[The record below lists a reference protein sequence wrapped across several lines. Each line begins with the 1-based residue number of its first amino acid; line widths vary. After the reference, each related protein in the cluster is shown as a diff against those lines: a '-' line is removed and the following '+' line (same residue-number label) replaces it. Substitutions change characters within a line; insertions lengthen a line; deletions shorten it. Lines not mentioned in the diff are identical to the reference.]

1 MRKMIQKGI
10 VVLLMVLIGGY
21 SLNINGVYA
30 MTKKSDA
37 TLDERVLPVKITRAD
52 GIVINPRERETI
64 NTNTQLEFTMDKQ
77 PLEDMFEY
85 EKGIYD
91 EYAKAEE
98 LLKVS
103 AKCQYSISNDKGM
116 SYSNWE
122 DIEGDGLRLAPGA
135 FEDGEY
141 RIRFRKLQE
150 YVLDEDRADAAMIAA
165 VIADNMAAAEASA
178 AREEDIEEA
187 DSEAEDDRAAGNEEP
202 DKERA
207 GTEANDNDA
216 SGDGTEDNTT
226 SEDNAEDKGL
236 ADTGEKGDEEGMQN
250 SDAAKDD
257 GSISHD
263 DRVQSVSGNSAVEI
277 CKEEKED
284 EEKEEKVKTEY
295 EEETDDTPVRKKEAE
310 ICEETIQAAEQIIRE
325 EGRHSMESVCYT
337 VIIDTAAPVLELI
350 CDADDGEWVNTN
362 VKCSVK
368 INDTGS
374 GPAGLKVSFDN
385 NALSDESFTS
395 DNSTSGTGR
404 SFVLSNETGSDSGG
418 ELVIEAVDR
427 AGNVSI
433 LKRRIGIDKT
443 APSITLDGVQEGKIY
458 NKAAAVSV
466 TGDDDHASG
475 VCVGYSVKRMVMGTE
490 ETIAASAMTLD
501 ELKGKELCLL
511 DVDGDYVVECHASDR
526 AGNTSRA
533 IRKSFRVD
541 TTAPGILL
549 EGIMDK
555 AVLNKEGA
563 LKITAFDNF
572 EDGYNVSI
580 KGTYKAQNGTS
591 DLRLADYKTE
601 GLVSSNTYY
610 FKNDGEYELTVK
622 ASDSAGNTYE
632 ENLRFSIDRTPP
644 LITMAEGLK
653 IKDEMITNEPP
664 TLNFRISENNYGT
677 AKVFCDLKKRKGIKG
692 FEPCKS
698 PEWIMTGETDDFS
711 ITVEEE
717 GSYELTVKAVDA
729 AGNSSVKTM
738 RFTLDMTSPQ
748 IDYIE
753 NLDRKYIKSFKLP
766 GNFSEFIKDQ
776 NDVSYET
783 YLNSM
788 NYDED
793 EEVIEDGKYV
803 LKVSAVDDAGNQ
815 TEKSVEFIVD
825 GTMPRVVIDG
835 MADDGSVNKDE
846 TIVLSL
852 YDEGDYFRS
861 VKLNGEEAVT
871 GDRQTSV
878 ELVIPDYGDYEID
891 IEAADMADNILTQ
904 TIEAKCANAAPV
916 AVGASTVR
924 TLKQSEVRGS
934 NKGLRVFLII
944 MTVLV
949 LAGSV
954 VVFCYY
960 NNKESA
966 A

>member
-52 GIVINPRERETI
+52 GIVINPRDREAI
-64 NTNTQLEFTMDKQ
+64 NTNMQLEFTMDKQ

-85 EKGIYD
+85 EKGVYE

-116 SYSNWE
+116 SYSKWE
-122 DIEGDGLRLAPGA
+122 DIEGDCLRLAPGA
-135 FEDGEY
+135 FEEGEY

-178 AREEDIEEA
+178 AREEDTEEA
-187 DSEAEDDRAAGNEEP
+187 DSEAEDDRADGNEVP
-202 DKERA
+202 DKEHTGA
-207 GTEANDNDA
+207 EGTDSDAYYTGTEEIKTSDA
-216 SGDGTEDNTT
+216 D
-226 SEDNAEDKGL
+226 AEDKGI
-236 ADTGEKGDEEGMQN
+236 AVTGEEGDEEGAQN
-250 SDAAKDD
+250 SDAEKDD
-257 GSISHD
+257 GNISRA
-263 DRVQSVSGNSAVEI
+263 DREQTVSGNSDMEI
-277 CKEEKED
+277 SNEDKENAEEEK
-284 EEKEEKVKTEY
+284 KEY
-295 EEETDDTPVRKKEAE
+295 EEETEEIPAGKKEAE
-310 ICEETIQAAEQIIRE
+310 ICEEMIQTAEQIISE

-337 VIIDTAAPVLELI
+337 VIIDTAAPVLELM

-404 SFVLSNETGSDSGG
+404 SFVLSNETRSDNGG
-418 ELVIEAVDR
+418 ELVIEAWDR

-433 LKRRIGIDKT
+433 LKQRIGIDKT

-466 TGDDDHASG
+466 TGNDDHPSG

-501 ELKGKELCLL
+501 ELKGRELCLL
-511 DVDGDYVVECHASDR
+511 DVDGDYVVECHATDR
-526 AGNTSRA
+526 AGNA
-533 IRKSFRVD
+533 YGPIRKTFRVD

-549 EGIMDK
+549 EGITDK

-601 GLVSSNTYY
+601 GLISSNTYY

-632 ENLRFSIDRTPP
+632 ENLGFSVDRTAPV
-644 LITMAEGLK
+644 ITMTEGLK

-664 TLNFRISENNYGT
+664 TLNFRIVENNYGT
-677 AKVFCDLKKRKGIKG
+677 SKVFCDLKKRKGMKG

-698 PEWIMTGETDDFS
+698 PEWIMTGETADFS
-711 ITVEEE
+711 LTVEEE

-766 GNFSEFIKDQ
+766 GNFGEFIKDQ
-776 NDVSYET
+776 NDVSYQT

-788 NYDED
+788 NYDEG
-793 EEVIEDGKYV
+793 EEVAEDGKYV

-878 ELVIPDYGDYEID
+878 ELAIPDYGDYTID
-891 IEAADMADNILTQ
+891 IEAVDMADNILTQ
-904 TIEAKCANAAPV
+904 TIEAKCANAAPAV
-916 AVGASTVR
+916 VGASTVR
-924 TLKQSEVRGS
+924 TLKQANVRGT
-934 NKGLRVFLII
+934 NKGLRVFLIV

-966 A
+966 V

>member
-52 GIVINPRERETI
+52 GIVINPRDREAI
-64 NTNTQLEFTMDKQ
+64 NTNMQLEFTMDKQ

-85 EKGIYD
+85 EKGVYE

-116 SYSNWE
+116 SYSKWE
-122 DIEGDGLRLAPGA
+122 DIEGDCLRLAPGA
-135 FEDGEY
+135 FEEGEY

-178 AREEDIEEA
+178 AREEDTEEA
-187 DSEAEDDRAAGNEEP
+187 DSEAEDDRADGNEVP
-202 DKERA
+202 DKEHTGA
-207 GTEANDNDA
+207 EGTDSDAYYTGTEEIKTSDA
-216 SGDGTEDNTT
+216 D
-226 SEDNAEDKGL
+226 AEDKGI
-236 ADTGEKGDEEGMQN
+236 AVTGEEGDEEGAQN
-250 SDAAKDD
+250 SDAEKDD
-257 GSISHD
+257 GNISRA
-263 DRVQSVSGNSAVEI
+263 DREQTVSGNSAMEI
-277 CKEEKED
+277 SKEDKENAEEEK
-284 EEKEEKVKTEY
+284 KEY
-295 EEETDDTPVRKKEAE
+295 EEETEEIPAGKKEAE
-310 ICEETIQAAEQIIRE
+310 ICEEMIQTAEQIISE

-337 VIIDTAAPVLELI
+337 VIIDTAAPVLELM

-404 SFVLSNETGSDSGG
+404 SFVLSNETRSDNGG
-418 ELVIEAVDR
+418 ELVIEAWDR

-433 LKRRIGIDKT
+433 LKQRIGIDKT

-466 TGDDDHASG
+466 TGNDDHPSG

-501 ELKGKELCLL
+501 ELKGRELCLL
-511 DVDGDYVVECHASDR
+511 DVDGDYVVECHATDR
-526 AGNTSRA
+526 AGNA
-533 IRKSFRVD
+533 YGPIRKTFRVD

-549 EGIMDK
+549 EGITDK

-601 GLVSSNTYY
+601 GLISSNTYY

-632 ENLRFSIDRTPP
+632 ENLGFSVDRTAPV
-644 LITMAEGLK
+644 ITMTEGLK

-664 TLNFRISENNYGT
+664 TLNFRIVENNYGT
-677 AKVFCDLKKRKGIKG
+677 SKVFCDLKKRKGMKG

-698 PEWIMTGETDDFS
+698 PEWIMTGETADFS
-711 ITVEEE
+711 LTVEEE

-766 GNFSEFIKDQ
+766 GNFGEFIKDQ
-776 NDVSYET
+776 NDVSYQT

-788 NYDED
+788 NYDEG
-793 EEVIEDGKYV
+793 EEVAEDGKYV

-878 ELVIPDYGDYEID
+878 ELAIPDYGDYTID
-891 IEAADMADNILTQ
+891 IEAVDMADNILTQ
-904 TIEAKCANAAPV
+904 TIEAKCANAAPAV
-916 AVGASTVR
+916 VGASTVR
-924 TLKQSEVRGS
+924 TLKQANVRGT
-934 NKGLRVFLII
+934 NKGLRVFLIV